1 MSKTSGYHNRKKHLC
16 SQICSLLITLTA
28 QPLAYDE
35 ITPKIEYWIEYVLR
49 EEFLT
54 VEELVEEVSYVAWN
68 TNSRSF
74 ESVGKFLKEFYDAPH
89 RSDQARTFVTRM
101 CSHVLRWF
109 AIASVEGVW
118 NTNWGDGWLTSGGG
132 PGFIRAASF
141 VGYLIEWGLL
151 SHELVQRHLT
161 KPLTNYYGNDCRGQ
175 EYSGAIRAAAVY
187 ELFTAAGN
195 TLLQGLL
202 EPDDV
207 QACFSL
213 LDTCNR
219 QTRQFDAAKIQVQNA
234 TRDVFCW
241 RLTCSQEFREIH
253 TAWMQ
258 QAEAQK
264 SLEETEENEVRSGQD
279 MAAADPSAE
288 VQTPVAFVPQHLPT
302 AAIGIEIPSSI
313 LQEIESASALD
324 DTDSSSQVTLSSPA
338 LSISTMSDLTPTEL
352 GEIEQGQEQEASHDT
367 FYFEDGNVEIVCGD
381 SVFRVHSSVISF
393 SSSKLREILS
403 QSALL
408 SSPTPEGRPR
418 ITISD
423 NAEDFAMLLKMIY
436 TPG

>member
-1 MSKTSGYHNRKKHLC
+1 MPRTSGYHNRKEHIGSKI
-16 SQICSLLITLTA
+16 SSLLIYLTNE
-28 QPLAYDE
+28 PSKYDE
-35 ITPKIEYWIEYVLR
+35 TAPKIEYWIEYVLR

-54 VEELVEEVSYVAWN
+54 VDELVEEVSYAVWDGGGSA
-68 TNSRSF
+68 
-74 ESVGKFLKEFYDAPH
+74 SVGKFLKEFRDAPH
-89 RSDQARTFVTRM
+89 RSDQARAFINQM
-101 CSHVLRWF
+101 CPYMLRWF
-109 AIASVEGVW
+109 AIAAVENLHTYSSYGEIS
-118 NTNWGDGWLTSGGG
+118 SGGG
-132 PGFIRAASF
+132 AFVRAASF
-141 VGYLIEWGLL
+141 VGCLIEFGLL
-151 SHELVQRHLT
+151 DRELVQRHLT
-161 KPLTNYYGNDCRGQ
+161 KPLTNHPDNDHHVQ
-175 EYSGAIRAAAVY
+175 SNGALRANVIY
-187 ELFTAAGN
+187 ELFTAAGD

-202 EPDDV
+202 EPADV
-207 QACFSL
+207 QACFDA
-213 LDTCNR
+213 LDTWSRRGVTFNAER
-219 QTRQFDAAKIQVQNA
+219 LKVQQTVHDN
-234 TRDVFCW
+234 TSSCD
-241 RLTCSQEFREIH
+241 LTCWQEFRDIH

-258 QAEAQK
+258 QAEAQR
-264 SLEETEENEVRSGQD
+264 SPGETEENEVGGGED
-279 MAAADPSAE
+279 MAAVDPSTE
-288 VQTPVAFVPQHLPT
+288 VQTPVAFVPQDLPT

-313 LQEIESASALD
+313 LQEIECASALD

-381 SVFRVHSSVISF
+381 SIFRVHSTVVSF